1 MNKWHFLTALG
12 LSLILIIIVW
22 QAPSS
27 GLLELTDKTYE
38 EQKQLPDSYLVS
50 TKTTQY
56 NPQGQV
62 SHILIAD
69 KISYFEPTNTQPERY
84 TVFVAPQ
91 FTFFNETSP
100 NIPWEISSNTAR
112 SLNNDEELLLTG
124 NVILIQQSA
133 NSDAPTTITSE
144 QLLIKPNEQYAE
156 TDKPVIIKDKSGT
169 TSSTGLKLSLDKA
182 TIELLSKVRSRYE
195 PR

>member
-1 MNKWHFLTALG
+1 MSKWHFITALA
-12 LSLILIIIVW
+12 LSLILIIIIW

-27 GLLELTDKTYE
+27 ILLELTDKIPE
-38 EQKQLPDSYLVS
+38 EQEQFPDSYLIN

-62 SHILIAD
+62 SHILTAD
-69 KISYFEPTNTQPERY
+69 KVSYFEPSNTNPERY
-84 TVFVAPQ
+84 AVFVAPK
-91 FTFFNETSP
+91 FTFFNEASP
-100 NIPWEISSNTAR
+100 NNPWDISSNNAR

-133 NSDAPTTITSE
+133 NSDVPTTITSE

-156 TDKPVIIKDKSGT
+156 TDKPVIIKDKSGS